1 LLKSSGMGNSKLA
14 LTMLGSGDVERS
26 VAFYRDVLGLT
37 VTGRVENFVFFDTGA
52 TTLAI
57 TGVLEPAGPGP
68 ATHECVF
75 GVESVSATYE
85 SLKDRIDFVNEPR
98 VVSGDSWGVNF
109 RDPDGHQCSF
119 YGPR

>member
-1 LLKSSGMGNSKLA
+1 MTEMRFA
-14 LTMLGSGDVERS
+14 LTMLGSSDVERA
-26 VAFYRDVLGLT
+26 VAFYGEVLGLG

-52 TTLAI
+52 TTLVI
-57 TGVLEPAGPGP
+57 TGVLAPAGSGP

-75 GVESVSATYE
+75 GVDSVTETYAA
-85 SLKDRIDFVNEPR
+85 LKGRVEFSNEPR
-98 VVSGDSWGVNF
+98 IVSGENWAVNF